1 MPLYQLKKEKLTTS
15 EQMKGFLNMRSRI
28 SPFFMHV
35 LYCLAEQ
42 PIRKQQHPYLQDR
55 LWINCLS

>member
-1 MPLYQLKKEKLTTS
+1 
-15 EQMKGFLNMRSRI
+15 MKGFLNMRSRI

-42 PIRKQQHPYLQDR
+42 PIRNSSIPIFKNR